1 MAGNALAGDV
11 SWSFTTASS
20 GGGAPGLVAGYHF
33 DEGSGSTVAD
43 SSGND
48 NTGTISG
55 ATWTTA
61 GKFGNALVFNG
72 TSNRVNVPDANSLDL
87 TNGMT
92 LEAWVYPTT
101 LSGWNSV
108 ILKERGSNGLAY
120 ALYANDN
127 GSRPSGYVRIGSDRS
142 VRGNGALPLNTWT
155 HLAVTYDGAF
165 LRLYQNGV
173 EVGSRAQTGNIT
185 TSSQALQIGGNTV
198 WGEYF
203 SGRIDEVHIYNRALT
218 ATEIQN
224 ELQVFDTTAPTV
236 TVMTPAN
243 GASDVGIGAVVTA
256 TFSEALDPATVT
268 GQTFELRDGT
278 NTVVAATVSYA
289 AATQTATLTPSAPL
303 ATLST
308 YTATL
313 KGGATDPRVKDVAG
327 NALAGDVSWSF
338 TTTAGDITAPT
349 VTAMTPVNGA
359 SDVAIGSAVTATFS
373 EALDPATVTGQ
384 TFELRDGTNTV
395 VAATCQL
402 RGGDADGD
410 ADAECAVGHAE
421 HLHGDPE
428 GWGDGSAGQGCGG
441 QRPGG

>member
-1 MAGNALAGDV
+1 MAGNALAGDVSWSFTTTAGDITAPTVTAMTPANGASDVAIGTVVTATFSEALDPATVTGQTFELRDGTNTVVAASVSYAAATQTATLTPSAPLATLSTYTATLKGGATDPRVKDVAGNALAGDV

-72 TSNRVNVPDANSLDL
+72 TNNRVNVPDANSLDL

-155 HLAVTYDGAF
+155 HLAVTYDGAL

-173 EVGSRAQTGNIT
+173 EVGSRAQTGNISHVL
-185 TSSQALQIGGNTV
+185 TSAEIGGNTV

-203 SGRIDEVHIYNRALT
+203 SGRIDEVRIYNRALT
-218 ATEIQN
+218 ATEI
-224 ELQVFDTTAPTV
+224 
-236 TVMTPAN
+236 
-243 GASDVGIGAVVTA
+243 
-256 TFSEALDPATVT
+256 
-268 GQTFELRDGT
+268 
-278 NTVVAATVSYA
+278 
-289 AATQTATLTPSAPL
+289 LTDMGS
-303 ATLST
+303 
-308 YTATL
+308 
-313 KGGATDPRVKDVAG
+313 GG
-327 NALAGDVSWSF
+327 
-338 TTTAGDITAPT
+338 
-349 VTAMTPVNGA
+349 
-359 SDVAIGSAVTATFS
+359 
-373 EALDPATVTGQ
+373 
-384 TFELRDGTNTV
+384 
-395 VAATCQL
+395 
-402 RGGDADGD
+402 
-410 ADAECAVGHAE
+410 
-421 HLHGDPE
+421 
-428 GWGDGSAGQGCGG
+428 
-441 QRPGG
+441 